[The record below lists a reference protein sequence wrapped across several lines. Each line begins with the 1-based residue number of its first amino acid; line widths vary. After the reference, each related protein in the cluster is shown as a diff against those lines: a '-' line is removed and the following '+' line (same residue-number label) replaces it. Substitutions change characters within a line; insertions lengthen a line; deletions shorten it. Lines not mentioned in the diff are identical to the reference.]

1 MLITI
6 TEKDRVQVRRA
17 KAEGQRLFESGAVEL
32 VGTGALVDDGGI
44 AHHADATGCDC
55 STAGERG
62 GHACSHM
69 WSWRFAAD
77 YETEQETAA

>member
-6 TEKDRVQVRRA
+6 TERDRVQIRRA
-17 KAEGQRLFESGAVEL
+17 KAKGQRLFEGGAVEL

-55 STAGERG
+55 STADERG

-69 WSWRFAAD
+69 WSFWYALD
-77 YETEQETAA
+77 HETRETAA

>member
-6 TEKDRVQVRRA
+6 TERDRVQVRRA
-17 KAEGQRLFESGAVEL
+17 KAKGQRLFEGGAVEL

-55 STAGERG
+55 STREERG

-69 WSWRFAAD
+69 WSFRYALDHA
-77 YETEQETAA
+77 TRETAA